1 MFTRGVLLGDSFGPQ
16 VRGEEGVG
24 LAEGVEDS
32 HDEVTTS
39 TGLTLGSGVDVFN
52 TSHLDDSGGDG
63 SGDDTGTLGGG
74 DQADGDGT
82 RLAGDL
88 HGDGVRSTEHVT
100 PVTTADGGDVELGG
114 DDGGADGGGDFLTG
128 TRTNTDVT
136 VTITN
141 ADVDLEAGALTG
153 RRNLLDGL
161 DLHDFVLHV
170 FSLDEGV
177 DDLGLLDGH
186 GEEEDVFEG
195 FNLTFLDE
203 ATELGAGNPVFLVVL
218 TGTRVLL
225 LLAALLVVALLT
237 ETLTFGLLGGLL
249 LGSSVSHDDFVL
261 SSNSFFVFKK
271 IFFLFQKNTFF
282 VVVVEQ

>member
-1 MFTRGVLLGDSFGPQ
+1 MLTSGVLLSDSLGPQ
-16 VRGEEGVG
+16 VGGEEGVS
-24 LAEGVEDS
+24 LAEGVEDG

-39 TGLTLGSGVDVFN
+39 AGLTLGSGVDVFN

-63 SGDDTGTLGGG
+63 GGDDTGTLGGG
-74 DQADGDGT
+74 DHADGDGA

-88 HGDGVRSTEHVT
+88 HGDGVRSTDHVT
-100 PVTTADGGDVELGG
+100 PVTTADGDDVELGG
-114 DDGGADGGGDFLTG
+114 DDSGADGSGDFLAGTG
-128 TRTNTDVT
+128 TDTDVT

-170 FSLDEGV
+170 FGLDEGV

-195 FNLTFLDE
+195 FDLTFLDE
-203 ATELGAGNPVFLVVL
+203 TTELGAGNPVFLVVA
-218 TGTRVLL
+218 TGAGVLL
-225 LLAALLVVALLT
+225 LLTALLVVALLS
-237 ETLTFGLLGGLL
+237 ETLAFRL
-249 LGSSVSHDDFVL
+249 SVSHDG
-261 SSNSFFVFKK
+261 
-271 IFFLFQKNTFF
+271 
-282 VVVVEQ
+282 